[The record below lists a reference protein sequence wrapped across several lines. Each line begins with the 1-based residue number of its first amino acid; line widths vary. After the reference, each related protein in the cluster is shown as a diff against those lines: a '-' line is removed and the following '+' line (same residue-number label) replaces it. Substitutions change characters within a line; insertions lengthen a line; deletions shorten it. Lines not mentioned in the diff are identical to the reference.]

1 MSNLT
6 ALDVVGVVFNGN
18 NSQITYLPNCS
29 AAVGYA
35 DYSVAGARDFDLRH
49 WDYYKVTC
57 QYAMHASSEVLR
69 IGWTAGSSLLAWKQF
84 QCDCQ

>member
-18 NSQITYLPNCS
+18 NSQITYLPNCT

-35 DYSVAGARDFDLRH
+35 DYSVAAARDFDLRH
-49 WDYYKVTC
+49 WDYYKVPRSH
-57 QYAMHASSEVLR
+57 AMHASL
-69 IGWTAGSSLLAWKQF
+69 GSLGSG
-84 QCDCQ
+84 

>member
-6 ALDVVGVVFNGN
+6 AHEVVGVVFNGN

-49 WDYYKVTC
+49 WDYYKVPHSH
-57 QYAMHASSEVLR
+57 AMHALSKFLR
-69 IGWTAGSSLLAWKQF
+69 PG
-84 QCDCQ
+84 